1 MVYVSEES
9 DVIFRASDIRDIL
22 KSKAHCL
29 RAGFAPDDLIIQTLN
44 EIRNAYIDR
53 VGLSTYL
60 SQMLG
65 SLANVEM
72 QYCRLFQS
80 DGHPLLLQLN
90 GSYTQPVQRFIA
102 AHFQIQQLPFKVEIW
117 NLHNP
122 EQIETRYL

>member
-1 MVYVSEES
+1 MAHVSEKS
-9 DVIFRASDIRDIL
+9 DLQFRASDIRDIL

-44 EIRNAYIDR
+44 EIRNDYIHR

-65 SLANVEM
+65 HLANAEM
-72 QYCRLFQS
+72 QYCSFFHA
-80 DGHPLLLQLN
+80 DGHPVLLHLN

-102 AHFQIQQLPFKVEIW
+102 RHFQIQRLPFKVEFQ
-117 NLHNP
+117 NPYNP